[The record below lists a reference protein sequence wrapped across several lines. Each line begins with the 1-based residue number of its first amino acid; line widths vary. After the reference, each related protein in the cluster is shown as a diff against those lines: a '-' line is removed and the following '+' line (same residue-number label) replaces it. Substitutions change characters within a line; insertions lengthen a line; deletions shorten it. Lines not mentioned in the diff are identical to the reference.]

1 MHPPNHPS
9 PECSRSRINVV
20 AAVVVDEAGRTLV
33 VRKHGTTA
41 FMQPGGKPDPGESS
55 VRALQRE
62 LAEELTITVAACD
75 ITALGTHVAEAAN
88 EPGHLVDAELFRV
101 TLRSEPRAAAEIDEI
116 AWIDPHEPG
125 DIDLAPLTRDIV
137 LDLVRR
143 Q

>member
-1 MHPPNHPS
+1 
-9 PECSRSRINVV
+9 
-20 AAVVVDEAGRTLV
+20 
-33 VRKHGTTA
+33 
-41 FMQPGGKPDPGESS
+41 MQPGGKPDPGESS